1 MSTTPSPQP
10 GGSVV
15 ASSLLEPDE
24 SGSIVVLVDG
34 SVVAGSV
41 IVAVVEGSSVVD
53 EPEGSSLVPVSL
65 LSLPVAGVLSL
76 GQPTTNT
83 GTRTPPSAR
92 KKVRELDVIAAERP
106 QTDRVPQEAAIA
118 LSCP

>member
-1 MSTTPSPQP
+1 MSSMSVEEPSEAR
-10 GGSVV
+10 S
-15 ASSLLEPDE
+15 A
-24 SGSIVVLVDG
+24 
-34 SVVAGSV
+34 
-41 IVAVVEGSSVVD
+41 GSSV
-53 EPEGSSLVPVSL
+53 GLAGVSL